1 MEIVREELLGS
12 SLETYRLRDDFV
24 EEAGRVALPPGAR
37 AGGPADAEG
46 RLILL
51 SGHRAAACVAG
62 LNIYTW
68 ATRPTGASGSP
79 VVSHPRLL
87 CRLPADQSPGA
98 DCSAATRSPGR
109 GASRH
114 AEGVEDSAAALDAR
128 QSSATRN
135 EQAAAATPLGLN
147 AGAPEEVAKTA
158 TSSDQQIPRGVQSE
172 RPTTAAVSLGRNA
185 GLIDEE
191 AKIAIPNQQITSGVH
206 AERSE
211 HAAADTSL
219 DRNAG
224 GTEEVARTAASSDQQ
239 MSGVRAERSAQAAAA
254 TSLDRNAGGAGV
266 VATTETSSD
275 RQATRIQA
283 GRSELDA
290 SRGPATIT
298 PVEDDPRM
306 LIACTSA
313 GAAYAVLVPLAPE
326 TEGLGTVLPLP
337 GTPPA
342 GSGSTPRRCSVLA
355 ARRSGN
361 VVTVALGT
369 RQAHVA
375 EPSEEENPAAK
386 KRRVAAPAGSAMVA
400 FAFRVDGLDTVATPD
415 AKGATFDCGIPEGR
429 NVTAPDENGTT
440 PFDFDVPKGK
450 NVTPAVQIVAADS
463 LHSGPNDARA
473 AIPAMR
479 RVVAAGD
486 LLRSNPDGTR
496 AGCPVAAS
504 PSKPP
509 AADAAGPNR
518 GHSISCGVA
527 ADVVVAAGCL
537 SLDSS
542 LPVRAAVIRYASH
555 ASEVGDVYTL
565 APTEAVQD
573 AAEEDSSRMDLD
585 DDELPAARRKQR
597 LPAAAAAVVPNR
609 EPALQLR
616 RHSWHAAV
624 GVWQPLGVVET
635 GSLAPVDYNRASGVF
650 AMGFDVD
657 FALCVLRDVAGKPS
671 RGNTAGGPP
680 PKSDASKDPVGQ
692 RQPGDRETSLAS
704 DASKDS
710 LRQRQPG
717 DLETSLA
724 SDTSKGS
731 LRQRQPGDHDTPPA
745 SDASKDPLGRQPGP
759 GHLETPT
766 ETAASKF
773 RRAPGDLAT
782 PPASDASEGSLRRQ
796 PGPGDLEAPPETD
809 ASKDSLRQRTPGDL
823 DTPPESDGCAA
834 LAHVAHREGMRLLH
848 NTRPKMVAT
857 VFSLP
862 LWRYT
867 FLVEPEQFSV
877 YARATE
883 LSAVGNVATVALP
896 APIHGLVAVESD
908 EASGGPYGCTVY
920 TLTADGVLHCH
931 MVRHPTDPRGV
942 ALNSAG
948 SSEAYRRITAVL
960 SSGGEW

>member
-440 PFDFDVPKGK
+440 PFDFD
-450 NVTPAVQIVAADS
+450 
-463 LHSGPNDARA
+463 
-473 AIPAMR
+473 
-479 RVVAAGD
+479 
-486 LLRSNPDGTR
+486 
-496 AGCPVAAS
+496 
-504 PSKPP
+504 PP

-680 PKSDASKDPVGQ
+680 PKSDASKDP
-692 RQPGDRETSLAS
+692 
-704 DASKDS
+704 
-710 LRQRQPG
+710 
-717 DLETSLA
+717 
-724 SDTSKGS
+724 
-731 LRQRQPGDHDTPPA
+731 
-745 SDASKDPLGRQPGP
+745 
-759 GHLETPT
+759 
-766 ETAASKF
+766 
-773 RRAPGDLAT
+773 
-782 PPASDASEGSLRRQ
+782 
-796 PGPGDLEAPPETD
+796 
-809 ASKDSLRQRTPGDL
+809 
-823 DTPPESDGCAA
+823 
-834 LAHVAHREGMRLLH
+834 GMRLLH

-960 SSGGEW
+960 SSGGECGVQRHDDVGNVATVTLPAIHGLVAAESDEASGGPYGCTDWEGGKKEGKEEEAHVQRQVLQACSTAGTYPTRPTE